1 MKCVKVN
8 LSYSNWHQTALWKT
22 AARILISVI
31 LLSICSIPYNFVSV
45 DVPET
50 EIWKLYLIKFF
61 LPTFLTPL
69 ILFAFGRVIF
79 LRLGLV
85 NEKSIGGIF
94 DPIDM
99 AVDEELTEDESSSSH
114 GSGKGGSLEF
124 QEMEAAQ
131 RV

>member
-1 MKCVKVN
+1 MKYVKVN
-8 LSYSNWHQTALWKT
+8 LAYTNWFQTPIWKT
-22 AARILISVI
+22 AARIG
-31 LLSICSIPYNFVSV
+31 LSIIINLICSIPYSLISA
-45 DVPET
+45 DVPES
-50 EIWKLYLIKFF
+50 EIWKLYLIKCF
-61 LPTFLTPL
+61 LPTFLAPL
-69 ILFAFGRVIF
+69 LLFAFGRVIF

-99 AVDEELTEDESSSSH
+99 AIDEDLTDDESSSSQ

-124 QEMEAAQ
+124 QEMEGIQ